1 MEKEVTVMTG
11 KPKVAVDIWS
21 DVMCPWCAVGYTSF
35 AKSVRQVADEL
46 DIEVRW
52 MPFELNPDLPPE
64 GKRQDEHLAKV
75 YGRSPE
81 EVAAMRAQMQATAE
95 RAGFSMEYTGEGE
108 EPPAMMWNT
117 FEAHKLLRWALA
129 EQGPEAQTRLKVALL
144 KAHFQQR
151 RNVSDREVL
160 LDIAGAEGFERAGA
174 AEALADEALAIAVRA
189 EEARGR
195 QAGINSV
202 PSFVV
207 NGRYLIQGAR
217 EPEDYAN
224 MLRQVAGLVQNA

>member
-1 MEKEVTVMTG
+1 M
-11 KPKVAVDIWS
+11 PKIAVDIWS
-21 DVMCPWCAVGYTSF
+21 DVMCPWCAVGYTQF
-35 AKSVRQVADEL
+35 AKAVEALEGEL
-46 DIEVRW
+46 DVDLRW

-64 GKRQDEHLAKV
+64 GKDQARHLAEV
-75 YGRSPE
+75 YGRTPE
-81 EVAAMRAQMQATAE
+81 DVAAMRAQMQATAA
-95 RAGFSMEYTGEGE
+95 RAGFPMDYAGEGE

-129 EQGPEAQTRLKVALL
+129 EQGSEAQTRLKVALF

-160 LDIAGAEGFERAGA
+160 LDVAVAEGFDRTKA
-174 AEALADEALAIAVRA
+174 AAALDDEALALAVRS
-189 EEARGR
+189 EEQRGR

-202 PSFVV
+202 PSFIVD
-207 NGRYLIQGAR
+207 GKYLIQGAR
-217 EPEDYAN
+217 EPADYAN

>member
-1 MEKEVTVMTG
+1 MA
-11 KPKVAVDIWS
+11 KVAVDIWS
-21 DVMCPWCAVGYTSF
+21 DVMCPWCAVGYTQF
-35 AKSVRQVADEL
+35 AKAAEALKGEL
-46 DIEVRW
+46 DVEVRW

-64 GKRQDEHLAKV
+64 GKDQQKHLAEV

-81 EVAAMRAQMQATAE
+81 EVEAMRTQMQATAA
-95 RAGFSMEYTGEGE
+95 RAGFPMDYAGEGE
-108 EPPAMMWNT
+108 EPAAMMWNT

-151 RNVSDREVL
+151 RNVSDRAVL
-160 LDIAGAEGFERAGA
+160 LVVAAADGFDRAAAAGA
-174 AEALADEALAIAVRA
+174 LDDEALAIAVRA
-189 EEARGR
+189 EEQRGR

-207 NGRYLIQGAR
+207 AGKYLIQGAR
-217 EPEDYAN
+217 EPEDYAG